1 MNHAAMLEIL
11 GAKPFTP
18 FEIITSGGQ
27 VHRIVHP
34 EFTVL
39 TKTRV
44 VIVDPEADHFVVVP
58 LLHITE
64 ARFASQAEA

>member
-1 MNHAAMLEIL
+1 MNYDSMQMPLNAR
-11 GAKPFTP
+11 PFVP
-18 FEIITSGGQ
+18 FRVITSAGQ
-27 VHRIVHP
+27 EHEVKHP

-44 VIVDPEADHFVVVP
+44 VIVDPASDTMAVLP

-64 ARFASQAEA
+64 ARFAAATGG